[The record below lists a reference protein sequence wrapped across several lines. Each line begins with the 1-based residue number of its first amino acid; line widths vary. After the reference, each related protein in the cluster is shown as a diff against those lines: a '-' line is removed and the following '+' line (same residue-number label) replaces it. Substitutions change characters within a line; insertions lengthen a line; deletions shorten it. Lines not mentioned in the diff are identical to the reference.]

1 MRWGRDYY
9 TRGAVPGGDYR
20 NGYRMA
26 RVKSAEGTIECS
38 APRIAEWDE
47 PFRSCLRAIIGG
59 RTETLQTLVNAAN
72 PGGGDVRPPAVDPRH
87 LGQPRE
93 AVRRP
98 HEDTRRG
105 RFRSEETA

>member
-59 RTETLQTLVNAAN
+59 RTETLQTLVVEMYA
-72 PGGGDVRPPAVDPRH
+72 
-87 LGQPRE
+87 
-93 AVRRP
+93 RRP
-98 HEDTRRG
+98 STRDISDSRA
-105 RFRSEETA
+105 RR

>member
-9 TRGAVPGGDYR
+9 ARGAVPGGRYR

-47 PFRSCLRAIIGG
+47 PFRSCLRTIIGG
-59 RTETLQTLVNAAN
+59 RTEALQTL
-72 PGGGDVRPPAVDPRH
+72 AV
-87 LGQPRE
+87 E
-93 AVRRP
+93 MYARRP
-98 HEDTRRG
+98 STRDISDSRA
-105 RFRSEETA
+105 RR